1 MKDKLQKYL
10 LPNLPYLFF
19 VYLFDKLCQA
29 VRLVPGLD
37 VSEKLLHIGQGFQTA
52 FASSAPS
59 FHVLDICVGI
69 FGAILVRLA
78 VYLKAKNAKKYRRGV
93 EYGSARWGRPEDI
106 APYIDPVPD
115 WNIPLTLTE
124 SLTMTSRPKQPKY
137 ARNKNILVIGGSG
150 SGKTRFFVK
159 PSIMQMHSS
168 YVITDPKGQ
177 LLKETGKMLLH
188 GAPKLD
194 ENGKPVRDRH
204 GRIIYEPY
212 RIKVLNTINFSK
224 SMKYNPLAYVRSEK
238 DILKLVNVIIANT
251 KGDGEKS
258 SEDFWVK
265 AERLLYCALIGYIWY
280 EAEPEERNF
289 ITLLDL
295 LNACEAREDDETYK
309 SPVDILF
316 DDLAK
321 KQPEHFAVKQYVK
334 FKMAAGVVCSKRLLN
349 QAVGKSLR
357 THNLK
362 PKKGAQVMRKNEKIT
377 ALYERLSRDDF
388 GKDDDQQRESNSIS
402 NQKKLLAKVAKEKGY
417 TNLVHFLDDGISGV
431 TMDRPGFVEMIRQL
445 EQGKAAAVFVK
456 DLSRL
461 GRNYIEVGRLTEEFF
476 PDHDIRLVA
485 VSDNI
490 DTAEGENELA
500 PIRNLFNEWYAR
512 DISKKRRI
520 SNKIKGN
527 AGEPMG
533 QPPYGYIKD
542 PNDTKHWIVDDEAAQ
557 VVRRVY
563 SMTLE
568 GFGTEQIAAQLEKDG
583 VLTPR
588 AYWLTK
594 GIKRPGKGKQQ
605 PPTKWNSS
613 TITKILSLQEYCGD
627 ILNFKT
633 YSKSYKNKKRIDNDR
648 ENWVVFQDVHEA
660 IIERAVYEQVQQ
672 KRGKIRKRRT
682 NNGEHNMFSGLLV
695 CANCGSNLHF
705 HFNQGNP
712 EIKYFNCSNYK
723 GNRGTCTS
731 THYVRVDFL
740 EEVVLGEI
748 RRLTKFASLY
758 EDEFVKAVIGHSQQA
773 EQTDRK
779 LKEKELRTLLARDEE
794 LDGLFERIYEDNV
807 SGKLSDDRFAKMSR
821 RYEDEQKELA
831 EKIKKLRSE
840 IEKQS
845 SRSMTTDMFIGLV
858 RKYTRARKLTP
869 RMLNELIEKIEV
881 FNAEKIDG
889 VWEQRLRIHYN
900 CVGTIE
906 IPTVLPLPI
915 PEVSVN
921 TRKGVVVNYAPCELA
936 V

>member
-1 MKDKLQKYL
+1 M
-10 LPNLPYLFF
+10 
-19 VYLFDKLCQA
+19 
-29 VRLVPGLD
+29 
-37 VSEKLLHIGQGFQTA
+37 
-52 FASSAPS
+52 
-59 FHVLDICVGI
+59 
-69 FGAILVRLA
+69 
-78 VYLKAKNAKKYRRGV
+78 
-93 EYGSARWGRPEDI
+93 
-106 APYIDPVPD
+106 
-115 WNIPLTLTE
+115 
-124 SLTMTSRPKQPKY
+124 
-137 ARNKNILVIGGSG
+137 
-150 SGKTRFFVK
+150 
-159 PSIMQMHSS
+159 
-168 YVITDPKGQ
+168 
-177 LLKETGKMLLH
+177 
-188 GAPKLD
+188 
-194 ENGKPVRDRH
+194 
-204 GRIIYEPY
+204 
-212 RIKVLNTINFSK
+212 
-224 SMKYNPLAYVRSEK
+224 
-238 DILKLVNVIIANT
+238 
-251 KGDGEKS
+251 
-258 SEDFWVK
+258 
-265 AERLLYCALIGYIWY
+265 
-280 EAEPEERNF
+280 
-289 ITLLDL
+289 
-295 LNACEAREDDETYK
+295 
-309 SPVDILF
+309 
-316 DDLAK
+316 
-321 KQPEHFAVKQYVK
+321 
-334 FKMAAGVVCSKRLLN
+334 
-349 QAVGKSLR
+349 
-357 THNLK
+357 
-362 PKKGAQVMRKNEKIT
+362 
-377 ALYERLSRDDF
+377 
-388 GKDDDQQRESNSIS
+388 
-402 NQKKLLAKVAKEKGY
+402 
-417 TNLVHFLDDGISGV
+417 

-542 PNDTKHWIVDDEAAQ
+542 PNDPKHWIVDDEAAQ

-568 GFGTEQIAAQLEKDG
+568 GFGTEQIATQLEKDG

-613 TITKILSLQEYCGD
+613 TITKIFSLQEYCGD

-660 IIERAVYEQVQQ
+660 IIECAVYEQVQQ

-695 CANCGSNLHF
+695 CADCGSNLHF

-779 LKEKELRTLLARDEE
+779 LKEKELRTLLARDDE

-807 SGKLSDDRFAKMSR
+807 SGKLSNDRFAKMSR

-840 IEKQS
+840 KEKQS

>member
-1 MKDKLQKYL
+1 MKQSNNKKS
-10 LPNLPYLFF
+10 
-19 VYLFDKLCQA
+19 
-29 VRLVPGLD
+29 RD
-37 VSEKLLHIGQGFQTA
+37 VTA
-52 FASSAPS
+52 F
-59 FHVLDICVGI
+59 
-69 FGAILVRLA
+69 
-78 VYLKAKNAKKYRRGV
+78 
-93 EYGSARWGRPEDI
+93 
-106 APYIDPVPD
+106 
-115 WNIPLTLTE
+115 
-124 SLTMTSRPKQPKY
+124 
-137 ARNKNILVIGGSG
+137 
-150 SGKTRFFVK
+150 
-159 PSIMQMHSS
+159 
-168 YVITDPKGQ
+168 
-177 LLKETGKMLLH
+177 
-188 GAPKLD
+188 
-194 ENGKPVRDRH
+194 
-204 GRIIYEPY
+204 
-212 RIKVLNTINFSK
+212 
-224 SMKYNPLAYVRSEK
+224 
-238 DILKLVNVIIANT
+238 
-251 KGDGEKS
+251 
-258 SEDFWVK
+258 
-265 AERLLYCALIGYIWY
+265 
-280 EAEPEERNF
+280 
-289 ITLLDL
+289 
-295 LNACEAREDDETYK
+295 
-309 SPVDILF
+309 
-316 DDLAK
+316 
-321 KQPEHFAVKQYVK
+321 
-334 FKMAAGVVCSKRLLN
+334 
-349 QAVGKSLR
+349 
-357 THNLK
+357 
-362 PKKGAQVMRKNEKIT
+362 
-377 ALYERLSRDDF
+377 LYERLSRDDNLE
-388 GKDDDQQRESNSIS
+388 GESYSIG

-542 PNDTKHWIVDDEAAQ
+542 PNDPKHWIVDDEAAQ

-568 GFGTEQIAAQLEKDG
+568 GFGTEQIAAQLEKDD

-682 NNGEHNMFSGLLV
+682 NNGEHNMFSGPLV
-695 CANCGSNLHF
+695 CADCGSNLHF

-779 LKEKELRTLLARDEE
+779 LKEKELKTLLARDEE

-821 RYEDEQKELA
+821 RYEDEQKELS

-869 RMLNELIEKIEV
+869 RMLNELVEKIEV

>member
-1 MKDKLQKYL
+1 MKQSNNKKS
-10 LPNLPYLFF
+10 
-19 VYLFDKLCQA
+19 
-29 VRLVPGLD
+29 RD
-37 VSEKLLHIGQGFQTA
+37 VTA
-52 FASSAPS
+52 F
-59 FHVLDICVGI
+59 
-69 FGAILVRLA
+69 
-78 VYLKAKNAKKYRRGV
+78 
-93 EYGSARWGRPEDI
+93 
-106 APYIDPVPD
+106 
-115 WNIPLTLTE
+115 
-124 SLTMTSRPKQPKY
+124 
-137 ARNKNILVIGGSG
+137 
-150 SGKTRFFVK
+150 
-159 PSIMQMHSS
+159 
-168 YVITDPKGQ
+168 
-177 LLKETGKMLLH
+177 
-188 GAPKLD
+188 
-194 ENGKPVRDRH
+194 
-204 GRIIYEPY
+204 
-212 RIKVLNTINFSK
+212 
-224 SMKYNPLAYVRSEK
+224 
-238 DILKLVNVIIANT
+238 
-251 KGDGEKS
+251 
-258 SEDFWVK
+258 
-265 AERLLYCALIGYIWY
+265 
-280 EAEPEERNF
+280 
-289 ITLLDL
+289 
-295 LNACEAREDDETYK
+295 
-309 SPVDILF
+309 
-316 DDLAK
+316 
-321 KQPEHFAVKQYVK
+321 
-334 FKMAAGVVCSKRLLN
+334 
-349 QAVGKSLR
+349 
-357 THNLK
+357 
-362 PKKGAQVMRKNEKIT
+362 
-377 ALYERLSRDDF
+377 LYERLSRDDNLE
-388 GKDDDQQRESNSIS
+388 GESYSIG

-431 TMDRPGFVEMIRQL
+431 TMDRPGFVEMICQL

-542 PNDTKHWIVDDEAAQ
+542 PNDPKHWIVDDEAAQ

-568 GFGTEQIAAQLEKDG
+568 GFGTEQIAAQLEKDD

-695 CANCGSNLHF
+695 CADCGSNLHF

-869 RMLNELIEKIEV
+869 RMLNELVEKIEV

-915 PEVSVN
+915 LEVSVN

>member
-1 MKDKLQKYL
+1 MKQSNNKKS
-10 LPNLPYLFF
+10 
-19 VYLFDKLCQA
+19 
-29 VRLVPGLD
+29 RD
-37 VSEKLLHIGQGFQTA
+37 VTA
-52 FASSAPS
+52 F
-59 FHVLDICVGI
+59 
-69 FGAILVRLA
+69 
-78 VYLKAKNAKKYRRGV
+78 
-93 EYGSARWGRPEDI
+93 
-106 APYIDPVPD
+106 
-115 WNIPLTLTE
+115 
-124 SLTMTSRPKQPKY
+124 
-137 ARNKNILVIGGSG
+137 
-150 SGKTRFFVK
+150 
-159 PSIMQMHSS
+159 
-168 YVITDPKGQ
+168 
-177 LLKETGKMLLH
+177 
-188 GAPKLD
+188 
-194 ENGKPVRDRH
+194 
-204 GRIIYEPY
+204 
-212 RIKVLNTINFSK
+212 
-224 SMKYNPLAYVRSEK
+224 
-238 DILKLVNVIIANT
+238 
-251 KGDGEKS
+251 
-258 SEDFWVK
+258 
-265 AERLLYCALIGYIWY
+265 
-280 EAEPEERNF
+280 
-289 ITLLDL
+289 
-295 LNACEAREDDETYK
+295 
-309 SPVDILF
+309 
-316 DDLAK
+316 
-321 KQPEHFAVKQYVK
+321 
-334 FKMAAGVVCSKRLLN
+334 
-349 QAVGKSLR
+349 
-357 THNLK
+357 
-362 PKKGAQVMRKNEKIT
+362 
-377 ALYERLSRDDF
+377 LYERLSRDDNLE
-388 GKDDDQQRESNSIS
+388 GESYSIG

-542 PNDTKHWIVDDEAAQ
+542 PNDPKHWIVDDEAAQ

-568 GFGTEQIAAQLEKDG
+568 GFGTEQIAAQLEKDD

-648 ENWVVFQDVHEA
+648 ENWVVFQNVHVA

-695 CANCGSNLHF
+695 CADCGSNLHF

-748 RRLTKFASLY
+748 RRLMKFASLY
-758 EDEFVKAVIGHSQQA
+758 EDEFVKAVIGHSKQA

-821 RYEDEQKELA
+821 RYEDEQKELS

-906 IPTVLPLPI
+906 IPTALPLPI

>member
-1 MKDKLQKYL
+1 MKQSNNKKS
-10 LPNLPYLFF
+10 
-19 VYLFDKLCQA
+19 
-29 VRLVPGLD
+29 RD
-37 VSEKLLHIGQGFQTA
+37 VTVF
-52 FASSAPS
+52 
-59 FHVLDICVGI
+59 
-69 FGAILVRLA
+69 
-78 VYLKAKNAKKYRRGV
+78 
-93 EYGSARWGRPEDI
+93 
-106 APYIDPVPD
+106 
-115 WNIPLTLTE
+115 
-124 SLTMTSRPKQPKY
+124 
-137 ARNKNILVIGGSG
+137 
-150 SGKTRFFVK
+150 
-159 PSIMQMHSS
+159 
-168 YVITDPKGQ
+168 
-177 LLKETGKMLLH
+177 
-188 GAPKLD
+188 
-194 ENGKPVRDRH
+194 
-204 GRIIYEPY
+204 
-212 RIKVLNTINFSK
+212 
-224 SMKYNPLAYVRSEK
+224 
-238 DILKLVNVIIANT
+238 
-251 KGDGEKS
+251 
-258 SEDFWVK
+258 
-265 AERLLYCALIGYIWY
+265 
-280 EAEPEERNF
+280 
-289 ITLLDL
+289 
-295 LNACEAREDDETYK
+295 
-309 SPVDILF
+309 
-316 DDLAK
+316 
-321 KQPEHFAVKQYVK
+321 
-334 FKMAAGVVCSKRLLN
+334 
-349 QAVGKSLR
+349 
-357 THNLK
+357 
-362 PKKGAQVMRKNEKIT
+362 
-377 ALYERLSRDDF
+377 LYERLSRDDNLE
-388 GKDDDQQRESNSIS
+388 GESYSIG

-485 VSDNI
+485 VSDNV

-542 PNDTKHWIVDDEAAQ
+542 PNDPKHWIVDDEAAQ

-568 GFGTEQIAAQLEKDG
+568 GFGTEQIAAQLEKDD

-695 CANCGSNLHF
+695 CADCGSNLHF

-845 SRSMTTDMFIGLV
+845 SQAMTTDMFIGLV

-869 RMLNELIEKIEV
+869 RMLNELVEKIEV

>member
-1 MKDKLQKYL
+1 MKQSNNKKS
-10 LPNLPYLFF
+10 
-19 VYLFDKLCQA
+19 
-29 VRLVPGLD
+29 RD
-37 VSEKLLHIGQGFQTA
+37 VTA
-52 FASSAPS
+52 F
-59 FHVLDICVGI
+59 
-69 FGAILVRLA
+69 
-78 VYLKAKNAKKYRRGV
+78 
-93 EYGSARWGRPEDI
+93 
-106 APYIDPVPD
+106 
-115 WNIPLTLTE
+115 
-124 SLTMTSRPKQPKY
+124 
-137 ARNKNILVIGGSG
+137 
-150 SGKTRFFVK
+150 
-159 PSIMQMHSS
+159 
-168 YVITDPKGQ
+168 
-177 LLKETGKMLLH
+177 
-188 GAPKLD
+188 
-194 ENGKPVRDRH
+194 
-204 GRIIYEPY
+204 
-212 RIKVLNTINFSK
+212 
-224 SMKYNPLAYVRSEK
+224 
-238 DILKLVNVIIANT
+238 
-251 KGDGEKS
+251 
-258 SEDFWVK
+258 
-265 AERLLYCALIGYIWY
+265 
-280 EAEPEERNF
+280 
-289 ITLLDL
+289 
-295 LNACEAREDDETYK
+295 
-309 SPVDILF
+309 
-316 DDLAK
+316 
-321 KQPEHFAVKQYVK
+321 
-334 FKMAAGVVCSKRLLN
+334 
-349 QAVGKSLR
+349 
-357 THNLK
+357 
-362 PKKGAQVMRKNEKIT
+362 
-377 ALYERLSRDDF
+377 LYERLSRDDNLE
-388 GKDDDQQRESNSIS
+388 GESYSIG

-431 TMDRPGFVEMIRQL
+431 TMDRPGFVEMICQL

-476 PDHDIRLVA
+476 PNHDIRLVA

-542 PNDTKHWIVDDEAAQ
+542 PNDPKHWIVDDEAAQ

-568 GFGTEQIAAQLEKDG
+568 GFGTEQIATQLEKDG

-695 CANCGSNLHF
+695 CADCGSNLHF

-869 RMLNELIEKIEV
+869 RMLNELVEKIEV

>member
-1 MKDKLQKYL
+1 MKQSNNKKS
-10 LPNLPYLFF
+10 
-19 VYLFDKLCQA
+19 
-29 VRLVPGLD
+29 RD
-37 VSEKLLHIGQGFQTA
+37 VTA
-52 FASSAPS
+52 F
-59 FHVLDICVGI
+59 
-69 FGAILVRLA
+69 
-78 VYLKAKNAKKYRRGV
+78 
-93 EYGSARWGRPEDI
+93 
-106 APYIDPVPD
+106 
-115 WNIPLTLTE
+115 
-124 SLTMTSRPKQPKY
+124 
-137 ARNKNILVIGGSG
+137 
-150 SGKTRFFVK
+150 
-159 PSIMQMHSS
+159 
-168 YVITDPKGQ
+168 
-177 LLKETGKMLLH
+177 
-188 GAPKLD
+188 
-194 ENGKPVRDRH
+194 
-204 GRIIYEPY
+204 
-212 RIKVLNTINFSK
+212 
-224 SMKYNPLAYVRSEK
+224 
-238 DILKLVNVIIANT
+238 
-251 KGDGEKS
+251 
-258 SEDFWVK
+258 
-265 AERLLYCALIGYIWY
+265 
-280 EAEPEERNF
+280 
-289 ITLLDL
+289 
-295 LNACEAREDDETYK
+295 
-309 SPVDILF
+309 
-316 DDLAK
+316 
-321 KQPEHFAVKQYVK
+321 
-334 FKMAAGVVCSKRLLN
+334 
-349 QAVGKSLR
+349 
-357 THNLK
+357 
-362 PKKGAQVMRKNEKIT
+362 
-377 ALYERLSRDDF
+377 LYERLSRDDNLE
-388 GKDDDQQRESNSIS
+388 GESYSIG

-431 TMDRPGFVEMIRQL
+431 TMDRPGFVEMIHQL

-542 PNDTKHWIVDDEAAQ
+542 PNDPKHWIVDDEAAQ

-568 GFGTEQIAAQLEKDG
+568 GFGTEQIATQLEKDG

-695 CANCGSNLHF
+695 CADCGSNLHF

-779 LKEKELRTLLARDEE
+779 LKEKELKTLLARDEE

-821 RYEDEQKELA
+821 RYEDEQKELS

>member
-1 MKDKLQKYL
+1 MKQSNNKKS
-10 LPNLPYLFF
+10 
-19 VYLFDKLCQA
+19 
-29 VRLVPGLD
+29 RD
-37 VSEKLLHIGQGFQTA
+37 VTA
-52 FASSAPS
+52 F
-59 FHVLDICVGI
+59 
-69 FGAILVRLA
+69 
-78 VYLKAKNAKKYRRGV
+78 
-93 EYGSARWGRPEDI
+93 
-106 APYIDPVPD
+106 
-115 WNIPLTLTE
+115 
-124 SLTMTSRPKQPKY
+124 
-137 ARNKNILVIGGSG
+137 
-150 SGKTRFFVK
+150 
-159 PSIMQMHSS
+159 
-168 YVITDPKGQ
+168 
-177 LLKETGKMLLH
+177 
-188 GAPKLD
+188 
-194 ENGKPVRDRH
+194 
-204 GRIIYEPY
+204 
-212 RIKVLNTINFSK
+212 
-224 SMKYNPLAYVRSEK
+224 
-238 DILKLVNVIIANT
+238 
-251 KGDGEKS
+251 
-258 SEDFWVK
+258 
-265 AERLLYCALIGYIWY
+265 
-280 EAEPEERNF
+280 
-289 ITLLDL
+289 
-295 LNACEAREDDETYK
+295 
-309 SPVDILF
+309 
-316 DDLAK
+316 
-321 KQPEHFAVKQYVK
+321 
-334 FKMAAGVVCSKRLLN
+334 
-349 QAVGKSLR
+349 
-357 THNLK
+357 
-362 PKKGAQVMRKNEKIT
+362 
-377 ALYERLSRDDF
+377 LYERLSRDDNLE
-388 GKDDDQQRESNSIS
+388 GESYSIG

-431 TMDRPGFVEMIRQL
+431 TMDRPGFVEMICQL

-476 PDHDIRLVA
+476 PNHDIRLVA

-542 PNDTKHWIVDDEAAQ
+542 PNDPKHWIVDDEAAQ

-568 GFGTEQIAAQLEKDG
+568 GFGTEQIAAQLEKDD

-672 KRGKIRKRRT
+672 KRVKIRKRRT

-695 CANCGSNLHF
+695 CADCGSNLHF

-779 LKEKELRTLLARDEE
+779 LKEKELQTLLARDEE

-845 SRSMTTDMFIGLV
+845 SRFMTTDMFIGLV
-858 RKYTRARKLTP
+858 RKYTRVRKLTP

>member
-1 MKDKLQKYL
+1 MKQSNNKKS
-10 LPNLPYLFF
+10 
-19 VYLFDKLCQA
+19 
-29 VRLVPGLD
+29 RD
-37 VSEKLLHIGQGFQTA
+37 VTA
-52 FASSAPS
+52 F
-59 FHVLDICVGI
+59 
-69 FGAILVRLA
+69 
-78 VYLKAKNAKKYRRGV
+78 
-93 EYGSARWGRPEDI
+93 
-106 APYIDPVPD
+106 
-115 WNIPLTLTE
+115 
-124 SLTMTSRPKQPKY
+124 
-137 ARNKNILVIGGSG
+137 
-150 SGKTRFFVK
+150 
-159 PSIMQMHSS
+159 
-168 YVITDPKGQ
+168 
-177 LLKETGKMLLH
+177 
-188 GAPKLD
+188 
-194 ENGKPVRDRH
+194 
-204 GRIIYEPY
+204 
-212 RIKVLNTINFSK
+212 
-224 SMKYNPLAYVRSEK
+224 
-238 DILKLVNVIIANT
+238 
-251 KGDGEKS
+251 
-258 SEDFWVK
+258 
-265 AERLLYCALIGYIWY
+265 
-280 EAEPEERNF
+280 
-289 ITLLDL
+289 
-295 LNACEAREDDETYK
+295 
-309 SPVDILF
+309 
-316 DDLAK
+316 
-321 KQPEHFAVKQYVK
+321 
-334 FKMAAGVVCSKRLLN
+334 
-349 QAVGKSLR
+349 
-357 THNLK
+357 
-362 PKKGAQVMRKNEKIT
+362 
-377 ALYERLSRDDF
+377 LYERLSRDDNLE
-388 GKDDDQQRESNSIS
+388 GESYSIG

-542 PNDTKHWIVDDEAAQ
+542 PNDSKHWIVDDEAAQ

-568 GFGTEQIAAQLEKDG
+568 GFGTEQIAAQLEKDD

-682 NNGEHNMFSGLLV
+682 NNVEHNMFSGLLV
-695 CANCGSNLHF
+695 CADCGSNLHF

-779 LKEKELRTLLARDEE
+779 LKEKELQTLLARDEE

-821 RYEDEQKELA
+821 RYEDEQKELS

>member
-1 MKDKLQKYL
+1 MNNRQS
-10 LPNLPYLFF
+10 
-19 VYLFDKLCQA
+19 Q
-29 VRLVPGLD
+29 
-37 VSEKLLHIGQGFQTA
+37 
-52 FASSAPS
+52 
-59 FHVLDICVGI
+59 
-69 FGAILVRLA
+69 
-78 VYLKAKNAKKYRRGV
+78 
-93 EYGSARWGRPEDI
+93 
-106 APYIDPVPD
+106 
-115 WNIPLTLTE
+115 
-124 SLTMTSRPKQPKY
+124 
-137 ARNKNILVIGGSG
+137 
-150 SGKTRFFVK
+150 
-159 PSIMQMHSS
+159 
-168 YVITDPKGQ
+168 
-177 LLKETGKMLLH
+177 
-188 GAPKLD
+188 
-194 ENGKPVRDRH
+194 
-204 GRIIYEPY
+204 
-212 RIKVLNTINFSK
+212 
-224 SMKYNPLAYVRSEK
+224 
-238 DILKLVNVIIANT
+238 
-251 KGDGEKS
+251 
-258 SEDFWVK
+258 
-265 AERLLYCALIGYIWY
+265 
-280 EAEPEERNF
+280 
-289 ITLLDL
+289 
-295 LNACEAREDDETYK
+295 
-309 SPVDILF
+309 
-316 DDLAK
+316 
-321 KQPEHFAVKQYVK
+321 
-334 FKMAAGVVCSKRLLN
+334 
-349 QAVGKSLR
+349 
-357 THNLK
+357 
-362 PKKGAQVMRKNEKIT
+362 EKIT
-377 ALYERLSRDDF
+377 AIYCRLSRDDDLA
-388 GKDDDQQRESNSIS
+388 GDSNSIIH
-402 NQKKLLAKVAKEKGY
+402 QKDMLTRYARERDFPNVSVY
-417 TNLVHFLDDGISGV
+417 SDDGWSGTNFERPDWKRLIS
-431 TMDRPGFVEMIRQL
+431 DIEA
-445 EQGKAAAVFVK
+445 GKVGIVLVK
-456 DLSRL
+456 DLSR
-461 GRNYIEVGRLTEEFF
+461 VGRDYLRVGFYTEVTF
-476 PDHDIRLVA
+476 PQNGVRFIA
-485 VSDNI
+485 VNNGVDSANQSENDFAPFLNI
-490 DTAEGENELA
+490 M
-500 PIRNLFNEWYAR
+500 NEWYAR

-542 PNDTKHWIVDDEAAQ
+542 PNDPKHWIVDDEAAQ

-568 GFGTEQIAAQLEKDG
+568 GFGTEQIATQLEKDG

-588 AYWLTK
+588 VYWLTK

-695 CANCGSNLHF
+695 CADCGSNLHF

-779 LKEKELRTLLARDEE
+779 LKEKELQTLLARDEE
-794 LDGLFERIYEDNV
+794 VDGLFERIYEDNV

-869 RMLNELIEKIEV
+869 RMLNELVEKIEV

>member
-1 MKDKLQKYL
+1 MKQSNNKKS
-10 LPNLPYLFF
+10 
-19 VYLFDKLCQA
+19 
-29 VRLVPGLD
+29 RD
-37 VSEKLLHIGQGFQTA
+37 VTA
-52 FASSAPS
+52 F
-59 FHVLDICVGI
+59 
-69 FGAILVRLA
+69 
-78 VYLKAKNAKKYRRGV
+78 
-93 EYGSARWGRPEDI
+93 
-106 APYIDPVPD
+106 
-115 WNIPLTLTE
+115 
-124 SLTMTSRPKQPKY
+124 
-137 ARNKNILVIGGSG
+137 
-150 SGKTRFFVK
+150 
-159 PSIMQMHSS
+159 
-168 YVITDPKGQ
+168 
-177 LLKETGKMLLH
+177 
-188 GAPKLD
+188 
-194 ENGKPVRDRH
+194 
-204 GRIIYEPY
+204 
-212 RIKVLNTINFSK
+212 
-224 SMKYNPLAYVRSEK
+224 
-238 DILKLVNVIIANT
+238 
-251 KGDGEKS
+251 
-258 SEDFWVK
+258 
-265 AERLLYCALIGYIWY
+265 
-280 EAEPEERNF
+280 
-289 ITLLDL
+289 
-295 LNACEAREDDETYK
+295 
-309 SPVDILF
+309 
-316 DDLAK
+316 
-321 KQPEHFAVKQYVK
+321 
-334 FKMAAGVVCSKRLLN
+334 
-349 QAVGKSLR
+349 
-357 THNLK
+357 
-362 PKKGAQVMRKNEKIT
+362 
-377 ALYERLSRDDF
+377 LYERLSRDDNLE
-388 GKDDDQQRESNSIS
+388 GESYSIG

-431 TMDRPGFVEMIRQL
+431 TMDRPGFVEMICQL
-445 EQGKAAAVFVK
+445 EHGKAAAVFVK

-476 PDHDIRLVA
+476 PNHDIRLVA

-542 PNDTKHWIVDDEAAQ
+542 PNDPKHWIVDDEAAQ

-568 GFGTEQIAAQLEKDG
+568 GFGTEQIAAQLEKDD

-660 IIERAVYEQVQQ
+660 IIERAMYEQVQQ

-695 CANCGSNLHF
+695 CADCGSNLHF

>member
-1 MKDKLQKYL
+1 MNNRQS
-10 LPNLPYLFF
+10 
-19 VYLFDKLCQA
+19 Q
-29 VRLVPGLD
+29 
-37 VSEKLLHIGQGFQTA
+37 
-52 FASSAPS
+52 
-59 FHVLDICVGI
+59 
-69 FGAILVRLA
+69 
-78 VYLKAKNAKKYRRGV
+78 
-93 EYGSARWGRPEDI
+93 
-106 APYIDPVPD
+106 
-115 WNIPLTLTE
+115 
-124 SLTMTSRPKQPKY
+124 
-137 ARNKNILVIGGSG
+137 
-150 SGKTRFFVK
+150 
-159 PSIMQMHSS
+159 
-168 YVITDPKGQ
+168 
-177 LLKETGKMLLH
+177 
-188 GAPKLD
+188 
-194 ENGKPVRDRH
+194 
-204 GRIIYEPY
+204 
-212 RIKVLNTINFSK
+212 
-224 SMKYNPLAYVRSEK
+224 
-238 DILKLVNVIIANT
+238 
-251 KGDGEKS
+251 
-258 SEDFWVK
+258 
-265 AERLLYCALIGYIWY
+265 
-280 EAEPEERNF
+280 
-289 ITLLDL
+289 
-295 LNACEAREDDETYK
+295 
-309 SPVDILF
+309 
-316 DDLAK
+316 
-321 KQPEHFAVKQYVK
+321 
-334 FKMAAGVVCSKRLLN
+334 
-349 QAVGKSLR
+349 
-357 THNLK
+357 
-362 PKKGAQVMRKNEKIT
+362 EKIT
-377 ALYERLSRDDF
+377 AIYCRLSRDDDLA
-388 GKDDDQQRESNSIS
+388 GDSNSIIH
-402 NQKKLLAKVAKEKGY
+402 QKDMLTRYARERNFPNVSVY
-417 TNLVHFLDDGISGV
+417 SDDGWSGTNFERPDWKRLIS
-431 TMDRPGFVEMIRQL
+431 DIEA
-445 EQGKAAAVFVK
+445 GKVGIVLVK
-456 DLSRL
+456 DLSR
-461 GRNYIEVGRLTEEFF
+461 VGRDYLRVGFYTEVTF
-476 PDHDIRLVA
+476 PQNGVRFIA
-485 VSDNI
+485 VNNGVDSANQSENDFTPFLNI
-490 DTAEGENELA
+490 M
-500 PIRNLFNEWYAR
+500 NEWYAR

-542 PNDTKHWIVDDEAAQ
+542 PNDPKHWIVDDKAAQ

-568 GFGTEQIAAQLEKDG
+568 GFGTEQIAAQLEKDD

-695 CANCGSNLHF
+695 CADCGSNLHF

-869 RMLNELIEKIEV
+869 RMLNELVEKIEV

>member
-1 MKDKLQKYL
+1 MKQSNNKKS
-10 LPNLPYLFF
+10 
-19 VYLFDKLCQA
+19 
-29 VRLVPGLD
+29 RD
-37 VSEKLLHIGQGFQTA
+37 VTA
-52 FASSAPS
+52 F
-59 FHVLDICVGI
+59 
-69 FGAILVRLA
+69 
-78 VYLKAKNAKKYRRGV
+78 
-93 EYGSARWGRPEDI
+93 
-106 APYIDPVPD
+106 
-115 WNIPLTLTE
+115 
-124 SLTMTSRPKQPKY
+124 
-137 ARNKNILVIGGSG
+137 
-150 SGKTRFFVK
+150 
-159 PSIMQMHSS
+159 
-168 YVITDPKGQ
+168 
-177 LLKETGKMLLH
+177 
-188 GAPKLD
+188 
-194 ENGKPVRDRH
+194 
-204 GRIIYEPY
+204 
-212 RIKVLNTINFSK
+212 
-224 SMKYNPLAYVRSEK
+224 
-238 DILKLVNVIIANT
+238 
-251 KGDGEKS
+251 
-258 SEDFWVK
+258 
-265 AERLLYCALIGYIWY
+265 
-280 EAEPEERNF
+280 
-289 ITLLDL
+289 
-295 LNACEAREDDETYK
+295 
-309 SPVDILF
+309 
-316 DDLAK
+316 
-321 KQPEHFAVKQYVK
+321 
-334 FKMAAGVVCSKRLLN
+334 
-349 QAVGKSLR
+349 
-357 THNLK
+357 
-362 PKKGAQVMRKNEKIT
+362 
-377 ALYERLSRDDF
+377 LYERLSRDDNLE
-388 GKDDDQQRESNSIS
+388 GESYSIG

-431 TMDRPGFVEMIRQL
+431 TMDRPGFVEMICQL

-476 PDHDIRLVA
+476 PNHDIRLVA

-542 PNDTKHWIVDDEAAQ
+542 PNDSKHWIVDDEAAQ

-568 GFGTEQIAAQLEKDG
+568 GFGTEQIAAQLEKDD

-660 IIERAVYEQVQQ
+660 IIERAMYEQVQQ

-695 CANCGSNLHF
+695 CADCGSNLHF

>member
-1 MKDKLQKYL
+1 MKQSNNKKS
-10 LPNLPYLFF
+10 
-19 VYLFDKLCQA
+19 
-29 VRLVPGLD
+29 RD
-37 VSEKLLHIGQGFQTA
+37 VTA
-52 FASSAPS
+52 F
-59 FHVLDICVGI
+59 
-69 FGAILVRLA
+69 
-78 VYLKAKNAKKYRRGV
+78 
-93 EYGSARWGRPEDI
+93 
-106 APYIDPVPD
+106 
-115 WNIPLTLTE
+115 
-124 SLTMTSRPKQPKY
+124 
-137 ARNKNILVIGGSG
+137 
-150 SGKTRFFVK
+150 
-159 PSIMQMHSS
+159 
-168 YVITDPKGQ
+168 
-177 LLKETGKMLLH
+177 
-188 GAPKLD
+188 
-194 ENGKPVRDRH
+194 
-204 GRIIYEPY
+204 
-212 RIKVLNTINFSK
+212 
-224 SMKYNPLAYVRSEK
+224 
-238 DILKLVNVIIANT
+238 
-251 KGDGEKS
+251 
-258 SEDFWVK
+258 
-265 AERLLYCALIGYIWY
+265 
-280 EAEPEERNF
+280 
-289 ITLLDL
+289 
-295 LNACEAREDDETYK
+295 
-309 SPVDILF
+309 
-316 DDLAK
+316 
-321 KQPEHFAVKQYVK
+321 
-334 FKMAAGVVCSKRLLN
+334 
-349 QAVGKSLR
+349 
-357 THNLK
+357 
-362 PKKGAQVMRKNEKIT
+362 
-377 ALYERLSRDDF
+377 LYERLSRDDNLE
-388 GKDDDQQRESNSIS
+388 GESYSIG

-431 TMDRPGFVEMIRQL
+431 TMDRPGFMEMIRQL

-542 PNDTKHWIVDDEAAQ
+542 PNDPKHWIVDDEAAQ

-568 GFGTEQIAAQLEKDG
+568 GFGTEQIATQLEKDG

-695 CANCGSNLHF
+695 CADCGSNLHF

-869 RMLNELIEKIEV
+869 RMLNELVEKIEV

>member
-1 MKDKLQKYL
+1 MKQSNNKKS
-10 LPNLPYLFF
+10 
-19 VYLFDKLCQA
+19 
-29 VRLVPGLD
+29 RD
-37 VSEKLLHIGQGFQTA
+37 VTA
-52 FASSAPS
+52 F
-59 FHVLDICVGI
+59 
-69 FGAILVRLA
+69 
-78 VYLKAKNAKKYRRGV
+78 
-93 EYGSARWGRPEDI
+93 
-106 APYIDPVPD
+106 
-115 WNIPLTLTE
+115 
-124 SLTMTSRPKQPKY
+124 
-137 ARNKNILVIGGSG
+137 
-150 SGKTRFFVK
+150 
-159 PSIMQMHSS
+159 
-168 YVITDPKGQ
+168 
-177 LLKETGKMLLH
+177 
-188 GAPKLD
+188 
-194 ENGKPVRDRH
+194 
-204 GRIIYEPY
+204 
-212 RIKVLNTINFSK
+212 
-224 SMKYNPLAYVRSEK
+224 
-238 DILKLVNVIIANT
+238 
-251 KGDGEKS
+251 
-258 SEDFWVK
+258 
-265 AERLLYCALIGYIWY
+265 
-280 EAEPEERNF
+280 
-289 ITLLDL
+289 
-295 LNACEAREDDETYK
+295 
-309 SPVDILF
+309 
-316 DDLAK
+316 
-321 KQPEHFAVKQYVK
+321 
-334 FKMAAGVVCSKRLLN
+334 
-349 QAVGKSLR
+349 
-357 THNLK
+357 
-362 PKKGAQVMRKNEKIT
+362 
-377 ALYERLSRDDF
+377 LYERLSRDDNLE
-388 GKDDDQQRESNSIS
+388 GESYSIG

-431 TMDRPGFVEMIRQL
+431 TMDRPGFAEMIRQL

-542 PNDTKHWIVDDEAAQ
+542 PNDPKHWIVDDEAAQ

-648 ENWVVFQDVHEA
+648 ENWVVFQNVHEA

-695 CANCGSNLHF
+695 CADCGSNLHF

-779 LKEKELRTLLARDEE
+779 LKEKELKTLLARDEE

-858 RKYTRARKLTP
+858 RKYTRTRKLTP

>member
-1 MKDKLQKYL
+1 MKQSNNKKS
-10 LPNLPYLFF
+10 
-19 VYLFDKLCQA
+19 
-29 VRLVPGLD
+29 RD
-37 VSEKLLHIGQGFQTA
+37 VTA
-52 FASSAPS
+52 F
-59 FHVLDICVGI
+59 
-69 FGAILVRLA
+69 
-78 VYLKAKNAKKYRRGV
+78 
-93 EYGSARWGRPEDI
+93 
-106 APYIDPVPD
+106 
-115 WNIPLTLTE
+115 
-124 SLTMTSRPKQPKY
+124 
-137 ARNKNILVIGGSG
+137 
-150 SGKTRFFVK
+150 
-159 PSIMQMHSS
+159 
-168 YVITDPKGQ
+168 
-177 LLKETGKMLLH
+177 
-188 GAPKLD
+188 
-194 ENGKPVRDRH
+194 
-204 GRIIYEPY
+204 
-212 RIKVLNTINFSK
+212 
-224 SMKYNPLAYVRSEK
+224 
-238 DILKLVNVIIANT
+238 
-251 KGDGEKS
+251 
-258 SEDFWVK
+258 
-265 AERLLYCALIGYIWY
+265 
-280 EAEPEERNF
+280 
-289 ITLLDL
+289 
-295 LNACEAREDDETYK
+295 
-309 SPVDILF
+309 
-316 DDLAK
+316 
-321 KQPEHFAVKQYVK
+321 
-334 FKMAAGVVCSKRLLN
+334 
-349 QAVGKSLR
+349 
-357 THNLK
+357 
-362 PKKGAQVMRKNEKIT
+362 
-377 ALYERLSRDDF
+377 LYERLSRDDNLE
-388 GKDDDQQRESNSIS
+388 GESYSIG

-476 PDHDIRLVA
+476 PNHDIRLVA

-542 PNDTKHWIVDDEAAQ
+542 PNDPKHWIVDDEAAQ

-568 GFGTEQIAAQLEKDG
+568 GFGTEQIAAQLEKDD

-648 ENWVVFQDVHEA
+648 ENWVVFQNVHEA

-695 CANCGSNLHF
+695 CADCGSNLHF

-821 RYEDEQKELA
+821 RYEDEQKELS

-906 IPTVLPLPI
+906 IPTALPLPI